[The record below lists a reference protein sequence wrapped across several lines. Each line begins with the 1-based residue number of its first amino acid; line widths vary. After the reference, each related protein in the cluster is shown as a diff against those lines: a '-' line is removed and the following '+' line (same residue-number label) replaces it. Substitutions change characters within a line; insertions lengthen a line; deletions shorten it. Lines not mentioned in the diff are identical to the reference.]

1 MLIVCGTS
9 PLWAFK
15 CLSTRD
21 ASNRQIDIRHRYLRV
36 TSCSPLSMQKDVSGI
51 AAEIRLV
58 LLMPAIAPQ
67 AQQIYGVPLG
77 PLGKAPSLRIQQ
89 RAVDI
94 LRPELQYAFVT
105 KPPKIAAV
113 PGH

>member
-1 MLIVCGTS
+1 LISSSVSSGY
-9 PLWAFK
+9 LL
-15 CLSTRD
+15 LSSVN
-21 ASNRQIDIRHRYLRV
+21 AKHL
-36 TSCSPLSMQKDVSGI
+36 SGI
-51 AAEIRLV
+51 VVGIRLV

-67 AQQIYGVPLG
+67 AQQICGVPLG

-94 LRPELQYAFVT
+94 LRPVLPYAFVA

-113 PGH
+113 PSH

>member
-1 MLIVCGTS
+1 MAVVAKVYSSSISLGYLLLS
-9 PLWAFK
+9 PINEK
-15 CLSTRD
+15 
-21 ASNRQIDIRHRYLRV
+21 H
-36 TSCSPLSMQKDVSGI
+36 VSGI
-51 AAEIRLV
+51 AAGIRLV

-67 AQQIYGVPLG
+67 AQQICGVPLG

-94 LRPELQYAFVT
+94 LRPVLPYAFVA